1 MFSENRFRRSLR
13 SFEILL
19 IALFAMIIGEATAVY
34 AENQKLLVA
43 AASSMKSTL
52 DETARAFQKIHP
64 NIKVQFSFGSSGNL
78 FGQIKNGAPYD
89 IFYSADMAYPELL
102 AKNGF
107 AQKGEVV
114 EAYAVGK
121 IVLWSN
127 HRSGVQPATE
137 KMNSL
142 LNKKVNH
149 IAIANPKHAPYGRAA
164 MEIMQNQKVYEEL
177 KSKLVMGENVTQA
190 AQFAH
195 TGAAQV
201 GIIALSLALM
211 DKMKSVGSFWRVP
224 ENLYHPIQQG
234 ALLLKNAPNPQA
246 AKYFAN
252 FLSGPEGQQI
262 LARHGFMGNA
272 HKIYNQE
279 PILNT
284 HEH

>member
-1 MFSENRFRRSLR
+1 
-13 SFEILL
+13 
-19 IALFAMIIGEATAVY
+19 
-34 AENQKLLVA
+34 
-43 AASSMKSTL
+43 MKSTL

-78 FGQIKNGAPYD
+78 FGQVKNGAPFD
-89 IFYSADMAYPELL
+89 IFYSADMNYPELL

-107 AQKGEVV
+107 AYKGEAV

-127 HRSGVQPATE
+127 HRSGVQPAIE
-137 KMNSL
+137 KMRSL

-164 MEIMQNQKVYEEL
+164 MEFMKAEKVFEQL
-177 KSKLVMGENVTQA
+177 KPKLVMGENVTQA

-211 DKMKSVGSFWRVP
+211 GKMQSAGSFWEVP
-224 ENLYHPIQQG
+224 ENLYQPIQQG

-246 AKYFAN
+246 AKSFAN
-252 FLSGPEGQQI
+252 FLSGPEGQKI
-262 LARHGFMGNA
+262 LARHGFVGNA
-272 HKIYNQE
+272 HGKYEQAQ
-279 PILNT
+279 
-284 HEH
+284 